1 MQAAREARIP
11 ISAGRLYNLNDIIQ
25 LHKCTKIIKK
35 GKKEEEKTANMQADN
50 SAHV

>member
-35 GKKEEEKTANMQADN
+35 GKKKKTANMQDDN